1 MIKISSLISVLNKNN
16 SNFFTGVPDSVL
28 KELSFELQSK
38 SKKSHIIASNEGSA
52 VSIGIGHYLST
63 KKIPCIYMQNSGLSN
78 ALNPLISIAH
88 PKVYAIPLI
97 LIIGWRGSPKIKDE
111 PQHNVKG
118 KITEKLLKLL
128 NIKYTIIR
136 SYKDL
141 KKFDKQI
148 KNAKKNK
155 SIVACLIEKDTLEKN
170 NKKINKKDFFK
181 VDKENFFKVLLEI
194 LDNKSKDTYKLNKTI
209 FLKTLLELIN
219 RNTKIISSTG
229 YNSREIMYLRNKYKI
244 NNGKDFY
251 LVGGMGHTA
260 SVALGYSMSSK
271 KKVICID
278 GDGSFL
284 MHLGSIKTAG
294 TFGPSNF
301 KYIILNNNSHDS
313 VGGQNTY
320 ANSINFE
327 KLSKSLGF
335 QSFYCIKNQKN
346 LKNKIKAFLSN
357 KKLAFLEVKVSN
369 SKIKNL
375 PRPLDLIKIKNLFM
389 T

>member
-1 MIKISSLISVLNKNN
+1 MIKVDSLINLLKKNKID
-16 SNFFTGVPDSVL
+16 FFTGVPDSNL
-28 KELSFELQSK
+28 KELSIYLQNKNK
-38 SKKSHIIASNEGSA
+38 SKHIIASNEGAA
-52 VSIGIGHYLST
+52 VSIGIGHYLSS
-63 KKIPCIYMQNSGLSN
+63 KKIPCVYMQNSGLSN
-78 ALNPLISIAH
+78 ALNPLISIADK
-88 PKVYAIPLI
+88 KVYSIPLI
-97 LIIGWRGSPKIKDE
+97 LIVGWRGSPKTKDE

-118 KITEKLLKLL
+118 KITENLLKLL
-128 NIKYTIIR
+128 KIKYTIIR
-136 SYKDL
+136 SPRDL
-141 KKFDKQI
+141 IKFNKHI
-148 KNAKKNK
+148 KIAKKNNEV
-155 SIVACLIEKDTLEKN
+155 VACLIERGTL
-170 NKKINKKDFFK
+170 NKIK
-181 VDKENFFKVLLEI
+181 
-194 LDNKSKDTYKLNKTI
+194 NKSKDTYKLNKTI